1 MENENI
7 IAFVIPKNIE
17 DLPLAQSPN
26 LVGNFV
32 VEENKKAKRLP
43 SDVLMKII
51 NTGISGDLDKVTAE
65 EIPTTGYYKYDIF
78 TEKTYTNVTPNIT
91 VDPGELDEYYLYGV
105 VLNGVAYKAKYPKP
119 NSKTVT
125 WEAKAYPFETQV
137 FHNEKT
143 WEALRATLA
152 TEEPGKSD
160 AWIVKSGGG
169 TSGIEGSYP
178 ASIIKSNPFYYN
190 PLNSDG
196 VKQVPLVGTGDINLS
211 GEFIASSEGAYDGS
225 KSVFFGNAGT
235 GAVNLDLGGANDLLI
250 EFWFKPAYNSDTN
263 STVLQL
269 GTGISQVGAF
279 SIFPLASS
287 DKGGCWYVGSS
298 QVSDTRYARSYTY
311 HDWVHMA
318 FRITNKGLLYCIIN
332 GQKIIPTGSGTGEGD
347 TSVFVNGVL
356 HLMSGNG
363 AYFMRGNMQDLAIY
377 KANIPSDD
385 DILNHYNARFRTSEV
400 IANKTTLIE
409 NGNFTPATTVTTR
422 MQQVMDKKIRWGIHY
437 NIDTYAGECFN
448 SPKAITPPSPA
459 KFDLKN
465 ADFSS
470 VVKAAVEHKVDIA
483 YINAFHE
490 TGFNLWKSDVKVSDA
505 YFPGAGHLYGVYKQ
519 DTYSSGYN
527 GDPDVVKKFCEA
539 MTSEGIEPWLY
550 VNFSAHWNLF
560 GTMNTVPNIAGPE
573 SNLRKEWVHYI
584 CLLCQELLL
593 KFGKSGLKGLWI
605 DSYAVLTTAEYQKL
619 YNAIKSI
626 DPDCWVTQNMGA
638 TNGFHNFP
646 ADAMSYEGYVIFDHP
661 DVDQWK
667 NIDTVV
673 NGVTYKIPKEFIVSL
688 NIHQG
693 APHNWYNY
701 DQLVDIPPVKD
712 NKYWQNQQLRP
723 KVLHGDQ
730 SFYTPTATL
739 QQVYNTA
746 KQYNVGFMT
755 SPSLDRRGQIMDEQL
770 VQLKGVNY
778 N

>member
-1 MENENI
+1 MADNNI
-7 IAFVIPKNIE
+7 LAFIIPKNIE
-17 DLPLAQSPN
+17 DLPLAEVPS

-32 VEENKKAKRLP
+32 VEEDGHAKRLP
-43 SDVLMKII
+43 SDILNKII
-51 NTGISGDLDKVTAE
+51 NTGISGDLDKVTAA

-78 TEKTYTNVTPNIT
+78 TEKTYTNVTPNII
-91 VDPGELDEYYLYGV
+91 VGPGELDEYYLYGV
-105 VLNGVAYKAKYPKP
+105 VLNGVAYKAKSPKP
-119 NSKTVT
+119 NSKTFT
-125 WEAKAYPFETQV
+125 WEVKAYPTGTQV

-169 TSGIEGSYP
+169 TTGIEGSYP
-178 ASIIKSNPFYYN
+178 ASIMKSNPFYYN
-190 PLNSDG
+190 PLNNDG
-196 VKQVPLVGTGDINLS
+196 MKQVPLVGIGDINLS
-211 GEFIASSEGAYDGS
+211 GGYVVNSEGAYEGS
-225 KSVFFGNAGT
+225 NSVFFDGTGT
-235 GAVNLDLGGANDLLI
+235 GALNLDLGGANDILI
-250 EFWFKPAYNSDTN
+250 EFWFKPAFNPNPD
-263 STVLQL
+263 STILQL
-269 GTGISQVGAF
+269 GTGITQIGAF
-279 SIFPLASS
+279 SLFLLAGSPE
-287 DKGGCWYVGSS
+287 GGCWYVGSDRVS
-298 QVSDTRYARSYTY
+298 QTRYIKDYVY
-311 HDWVHMA
+311 HDWVHAA
-318 FRITNKGLLYCIIN
+318 FRISNKGLLYCIIN
-332 GQKIIPTGSGTGEGD
+332 GQRKAIGGSGTGEGD
-347 TSVFVNGVL
+347 TSVFVNGIL

-363 AYFMRGNMQDLAIY
+363 AYFLRGNMQDIAIY
-377 KANIPSDD
+377 KGNIPSDD
-385 DILNHYNARFRTSEV
+385 DILSHYNARFRTSEV
-400 IANKTTLIE
+400 IASKTTLIE
-409 NGNFTPATTVTTR
+409 NGNFTPATTITTR

-437 NIDTYAGECFN
+437 NMDTYAGECFN
-448 SPKAITPPSPA
+448 LPKAKVPPSPA

-490 TGFNLWKSDVKVSDA
+490 TGFNLWKSDIKLSDA
-505 YFPGAGHLYGVYKQ
+505 YLPGEGHLYGIHKQ
-519 DTYSSGYN
+519 DTYNSAYN

-550 VNFSAHWNLF
+550 INFSAHWNLF
-560 GTMNTVPNIAGPE
+560 NSMYPIPDIVGPE
-573 SNLRKEWVHYI
+573 YNVRKEWVHYV

-593 KFGKSGLKGLWI
+593 KFGKSGLKGLWV

-626 DPDCWVTQNMGA
+626 DPNCWVTVNMGA

-667 NIDTVV
+667 SIDTVV
-673 NGVTYKIPKEFIVSL
+673 NGVTYKIPKEFIISL

-693 APHNWYNY
+693 GPHNWYNY
-701 DQLVDIPPVKD
+701 DQLVDVPPVKD

-770 VQLKGVNY
+770 VQLNGVNY